1 MEQLFYAH
9 GKLLLNG
16 EYLVLKGAKALALPT
31 RFGQNLMVKSG
42 SGNPVLQWKSY
53 QNQQLWFEASF
64 TLPHFKLE
72 TTNHAD
78 TAETL
83 QKLLKT
89 ALELSDS
96 FQFTN
101 EAIEVET
108 SLEFDRS
115 WGLGSS
121 STLVSLVAQWIGCDA
136 FELNYRVFGGS
147 GYDIAC
153 AQSSGPIVYQ
163 IQNQQIQFERVEF
176 SPSFCQ
182 HLWFVHL
189 NQKQNSRSEIA
200 RFDATKNYS
209 TQIEQVNILTNRMIT
224 ATSFTEFSKYMDQHE
239 QLISSVIGRE
249 TVKKLLFPDFDGS
262 IKSLG
267 AWGGDFVLACT
278 YLPASA
284 VQNYF
289 TQKGFETVIPYNEM
303 ILK

>member
-9 GKLLLNG
+9 GKLLLSG

-31 RFGQNLMVKSG
+31 IFGQKLQVKSF
-42 SGNPVLQWKSY
+42 SGDPMLHWKSFEREK
-53 QNQQLWFEASF
+53 LWFEATFSLPSF
-64 TLPHFKLE
+64 EIQTA
-72 TTNHAD
+72 NHSG

-83 QKLLKT
+83 QELLQT

-153 AQSSGPIVYQ
+153 ALSSGPIVYQ

-176 SPSFCQ
+176 SPSFPQ

-200 RFDATKNYS
+200 RFDSTKNYS

-249 TVKKLLFPDFDGS
+249 TVKKLLFPNFDGS